1 MPLRL
6 KTLCLPLL
14 VAFSVPAALAGITI
28 ESTSA
33 DGSTGRVL
41 ISGDLAR
48 VETGRQNFWLLLD
61 LGAGTILAVNDVDRI
76 AMDMRSPIPRRIEH
90 DSMATEAPPLMI
102 RLEQHQDGP
111 EIAGFKTVHYR
122 VMVNDVHCYDEFLA
136 PGALKD
142 SGIRGFVAAM
152 SEGSDNEPQ
161 RVLIQL
167 TAPDR
172 ICEAADDL
180 IDDHYPVAGIPMRTL
195 DAKGD
200 LVQEITRI
208 AFEQTHAPALFRL
221 PDGYPVLTRTEVME
235 RMIHDEIDLD
245 DLQKRL
251 DEIERR
257 MQAAEFGRDS

>member
-1 MPLRL
+1 MPLWL
-6 KTLCLPLL
+6 IALCLPLL
-14 VAFSVPAALAGITI
+14 AAFNVPAAFAGVTI
-28 ESTSA
+28 ESTST

-41 ISGDLAR
+41 ISGNLAR
-48 VETGRQNFWLLLD
+48 VETGRQDFWLLLD
-61 LGAGTILAVNDVDRI
+61 LDAGTILAVNDADRI
-76 AMDMRSPIPRRIEH
+76 AMDMRSPIPQRVEHGSMEIE
-90 DSMATEAPPLMI
+90 TPPLVV
-102 RLEQHQDGP
+102 RLEHHREGP
-111 EIAGFKTVHYR
+111 VIAGFETEHYR
-122 VMVNDVHCYDEFLA
+122 IMVNDVHCYDEFLA
-136 PGALKD
+136 PGALED
-142 SGIRGFVAAM
+142 SSIRSFVAAM

-161 RVLIQL
+161 RVLILL

-195 DAKGD
+195 NAKGD

-257 MQAAEFGRDS
+257 MRAAEIGRDG